1 MRKQRIA
8 LTREAL
14 YGEVWSEPIVHVAT
28 RLGLSGRGLGKLC
41 ARHEIPVPPRG
52 WWAKKQHGHRVRQT
66 PLPEISVKEQIV
78 FEPRETVDKPEDPPA
93 IAREKTTEW
102 RIEAPEDLAISH
114 PLVKRAAAA
123 IRKASRESSKNRIV
137 RWQDRYQ
144 AKLVKPGPGHLDIA
158 VSKASVPRAS
168 RILQALLAAFERRGF
183 AVRITE
189 KNETFLTVL
198 GEAFQI
204 ALVER
209 LKQVTVKHTY
219 GTGVDLEPSGRL
231 MLRIGSIYHNAGVS
245 DSATRRI
252 ENSLNR
258 FVVNLVRRALET
270 KRERAIHAE
279 RLERWAIQDEENRL
293 AQQQR
298 DSEALRRRRLR
309 TAAIRWGR
317 HQRNVD
323 FVEAVERR
331 LQDGAVSPD
340 ERGNAERWLA
350 WASARLKAADPIGEL
365 LKDAW
370 PSAPLRG
377 SSPMPWNWE

>member
-14 YGEVWSEPIVHVAT
+14 YGEVWSEPIVHVAS

-41 ARHEIPVPPRG
+41 ARQEIPVPPRG
-52 WWAKKQHGHRVRQT
+52 WWAKKQHGYRVRQT
-66 PLPEISVKEQIV
+66 PLPELSAKEQIV
-78 FEPRETVDKPEDPPA
+78 FEPKETVDKPEDPPE
-93 IAREKTTEW
+93 IAREKTAEW

-123 IRKASRESSKNRIV
+123 IRTASREASKNRIV

-144 AKLVKPGPGHLDIA
+144 AKLVKPGAGHLDIA

-168 RILQALLAAFERRGF
+168 RILQALLAAFDRRGF
-183 AVRITE
+183 AVRVTE
-189 KNETFLTVL
+189 KNETFVTVL

-231 MLRIGSIYHNAGVS
+231 MLRIGSSYHNAGVS
-245 DSATRRI
+245 DSTTRRI
-252 ENSLNR
+252 EDSLNR
-258 FVVNLVRRALET
+258 FVVNLVRRALEA
-270 KRERAIHAE
+270 KRERALHAE
-279 RLERWAIQDEENRL
+279 RQERWAIQDEKNRL

-298 DSEALRRRRLR
+298 DSEGV
-309 TAAIRWGR
+309 AATPPADGR
-317 HQRNVD
+317 CSM
-323 FVEAVERR
+323 
-331 LQDGAVSPD
+331 G
-340 ERGNAERWLA
+340 
-350 WASARLKAADPIGEL
+350 KAPA
-365 LKDAW
+365 
-370 PSAPLRG
+370 
-377 SSPMPWNWE
+377 